1 MTIEVDEAV
10 RVRCHARRPASA
22 HLCIAPQQL
31 ALATGQDAGVT
42 RSGLGCQRRQQWV
55 RGGRARAAAL
65 HARCQLGPTGAR
77 HVHRKEGC
85 PKGGKERNW
94 CRRHETPTTSVS
106 CSYAWIA
113 QALFF

>member
-65 HARCQLGPTGAR
+65 HARCQLGNPTGAR
-77 HVHRKEGC
+77 HVPLALPRGAK
-85 PKGGKERNW
+85 KGTGA
-94 CRRHETPTTSVS
+94 RRHETQGWPTHNFRFV
-106 CSYAWIA
+106 
-113 QALFF
+113 